1 MRLPHSRRS
10 MKPGLD
16 PLSSS
21 LATCR
26 IARVAP
32 CSRNG
37 LWTNYHKK
45 TDVWSRTCGSICQHT
60 GACSSTLMSLK
71 KRKKSC
77 DKERVGMRPYSA
89 VRTWTTVNHGC

>member
-26 IARVAP
+26 VARVAP

-45 TDVWSRTCGSICQHT
+45 DRRLEPHVRFDLPTHGRMFVHAHESEEE
-60 GACSSTLMSLK
+60 K
-71 KRKKSC
+71 K
-77 DKERVGMRPYSA
+77 V
-89 VRTWTTVNHGC
+89 V